1 MAKTGLNPD
10 PNSPYIRVCV
20 RLWREDYEYIR
31 RISEANGE
39 VGLNLLIRQSVHTIA
54 NQFRAK
60 ERGKIDDLAAPA
72 PIEITLDEEDFI
84 EQSTEET
91 VQ

>member
-1 MAKTGLNPD
+1 MARTGLNPD

-31 RISEANGE
+31 RVSQANGE

-60 ERGKIDDLAAPA
+60 ERGKIDNLAAVPA
-72 PIEITLDEEDFI
+72 PIEITLTEEDLVD
-84 EQSTEET
+84 TEEAI
-91 VQ
+91 Q